1 MKTKTVKTII
11 VSRHP
16 AAIEFIRRE
25 RPELADAPVLASAG
39 PEDVRGA
46 RVFGNLP
53 LHLAALA
60 VEVWAIEF
68 RGDPPR
74 GQEYG
79 LAEMDAAGAYLAS
92 YVVRAAPAPAA
103 AGEPVLVWDQQSVNG
118 RWGLKVYAPSA
129 EVADGERYGGL
140 GWAVG
145 FRAEKRGVVSGREI
159 VTLSPDP
166 ATTAVWGINLDPEP
180 GLETG
185 VEMVV
190 GTGLQSGRDGA
201 VYNCAP
207 GAFLRKYDNFR
218 RGRWTWRVDPT
229 TGVPREARDLEVISA
244 RSQQVDMCTTL

>member
-1 MKTKTVKTII
+1 MKTVI

-25 RPELADAPVLASAG
+25 RPDLADAPVLAQAG
-39 PEDVRGA
+39 PEDVRA
-46 RVFGNLP
+46 KRVFGNLP
-53 LHLAALA
+53 LALAALA
-60 VEVWAIEF
+60 AEVWAIEF
-68 RGDPPR
+68 GGEPPR
-74 GQEYG
+74 GAEYS
-79 LAEMDAAGAYLAS
+79 LAEMDAAGARLAR

-103 AGEPVLVWDQQSVNG
+103 AEPVLVWDQQSVNG

-145 FRAEKRGVVSGREI
+145 YRAEKRGVVSGREVI
-159 VTLSPDP
+159 ILTPD
-166 ATTAVWGINLDPEP
+166 AGVTAVWGINLDPEP
-180 GLETG
+180 GLEAG
-185 VEMVV
+185 VHMVA

-218 RGRWTWRVDPT
+218 RGRWTWRLDAA
-229 TGVPREARDLEVISA
+229 GVPHEARDLEVIQA
-244 RSQQVDMCTTL
+244 RSTAATPSR